1 MTCPQSKCHHVLLT
15 PVLTFNKTGTHIS
28 ESAKIIVAYPRRSN
42 IQREITMAVAYP
54 SK

>member
-28 ESAKIIVAYPRRSN
+28 ESAKIIVAIPEEVTSKA
-42 IQREITMAVAYP
+42 MAVAYP